1 MFGNTLRALKPF
13 NCLVALLSSAF
24 LGFGLYHVHSF
35 SGVTEGGVLGLTLL
49 LEHWFK
55 ISPSISG
62 AVLNVI
68 CYALGWR
75 LLGKG
80 FIAYSAIATVGFSLS
95 YKICEFFGP
104 LWPGLAELP
113 LLASVVGA
121 LFVGIGA
128 GLCVRAGGATGGD
141 DALAMSIAQLTKWN
155 IEWIY
160 LGSDLIVLLLSLSYI
175 PLSRI
180 GYSLLTV
187 VLSGQ
192 IIGLIQR
199 IKLPGFEP
207 VEQAE

>member
-1 MFGNTLRALKPF
+1 M
-13 NCLVALLSSAF
+13 ALLSSAF
-24 LGFGLYHVHSF
+24 LGFGLYHCASNSL

-49 LEHWFK
+49 LER
-55 ISPSISG
+55 IGSRSSPSVSG
-62 AVLNVI
+62 AVLNAI

-75 LLGKG
+75 LLGKS

-95 YKICEFFGP
+95 YKVCEFFGP
-104 LWPGLAELP
+104 LWPGLAEMP

-121 LFVGIGA
+121 IFVGIGA

-141 DALAMSIAQLTKWN
+141 DALSMSLAHITKWN

-160 LGSDLIVLLLSLSYI
+160 LGSDLVVLLLSLSYI

-187 VLSGQ
+187 ILSGQ
-192 IIGLIQR
+192 IIGWIQR
-199 IKLPGFEP
+199 MKLPGFEP
-207 VEQAE
+207 AEQAE

>member
-1 MFGNTLRALKPF
+1 MFRNTLRALKPF

-104 LWPGLAELP
+104 LWPGLADCRCSPRL
-113 LLASVVGA
+113 SV
-121 LFVGIGA
+121 
-128 GLCVRAGGATGGD
+128 R
-141 DALAMSIAQLTKWN
+141 
-155 IEWIY
+155 
-160 LGSDLIVLLLSLSYI
+160 SLSA
-175 PLSRI
+175 SAR
-180 GYSLLTV
+180 GSAFAQAVRQAATM
-187 VLSGQ
+187 
-192 IIGLIQR
+192 R
-199 IKLPGFEP
+199 LP
-207 VEQAE
+207 

>member
-1 MFGNTLRALKPF
+1 MFRDTLRALKPF

-55 ISPSISG
+55 ISPSVSG

-75 LLGKG
+75 LLGKS

-95 YKICEFFGP
+95 YKVCEFFGP
-104 LWPGLAELP
+104 LWPGLAEMP

-121 LFVGIGA
+121 IFVGIGA

-141 DALAMSIAQLTKWN
+141 DALSMSLAHITKWTSA
-155 IEWIY
+155 WIY
-160 LGSDLIVLLLSLSYI
+160 LGSDRVVLLLSLSYI

-187 VLSGQ
+187 ILSGQ
-192 IIGLIQR
+192 IIGWIQR
-199 IKLPGFEP
+199 MKLPGFAP
-207 VEQAE
+207 LEQTE

>member
-1 MFGNTLRALKPF
+1 M
-13 NCLVALLSSAF
+13 
-24 LGFGLYHVHSF
+24 HSF

-55 ISPSISG
+55 ISPSVSG
-62 AVLNVI
+62 AVLNAI

-75 LLGKG
+75 LLGKS

-95 YKICEFFGP
+95 YKVCEFFGP
-104 LWPGLAELP
+104 LWPGLAEMP

-121 LFVGIGA
+121 IFVGIGA

-141 DALAMSIAQLTKWN
+141 DALSMSLAHITKWN

-160 LGSDLIVLLLSLSYI
+160 LGSDLVVLLLSLSYI

-187 VLSGQ
+187 ILSGQ
-192 IIGLIQR
+192 IIGWIQR
-199 IKLPGFEP
+199 MKLPGFEP
-207 VEQAE
+207 AEQAE